1 MLRLPHKMTLSR
13 CPRPATRFARC
24 HDPDST
30 IRTKRATPHV
40 QSATPATQNDDGGLQ
55 SAAPAKK
62 NATPLLITSQMY
74 CACHTERL
82 VSPHETCCDVT
93 KCQSATPATRNKVA
107 QHLTSKVTIFAG
119 DSPEARPDL
128 IRMAANGCGRLRT
141 VTNGCA
147 TSSEHTLNPQT
158 PRVKREPLLCIR
170 ENQGEQGETAGSTLV
185 ISPNKKKW
193 ISCKIQKVKVSQN
206 TPKILHL

>member
-13 CPRPATRFARC
+13 CPRLATRFARC
-24 HDPDST
+24 HHPDST

-40 QSATPATQNDDGGLQ
+40 QSAAPATQNDDGGLQ

-62 NATPLLITSQMY
+62 NAITLLITSQMY

-82 VSPHETCCDVT
+82 LSPHETCCDVT
-93 KCQSATPATRNKVA
+93 KCHTCHTKQGCTTFDFKSDHFCRRLPRST
-107 QHLTSKVTIFAG
+107 
-119 DSPEARPDL
+119 ARPHT
-128 IRMAANGCGRLRT
+128 NGGERLRT
-141 VTNGCA
+141 VADGCA

-193 ISCKIQKVKVSQN
+193 VSCKIQKVKVSQN

>member
-1 MLRLPHKMTLSR
+1 MSQACHAICTLPPPWQYDSHKTR
-13 CPRPATRFARC
+13 NTARPKCCAC
-24 HDPDST
+24 H
-30 IRTKRATPHV
+30 
-40 QSATPATQNDDGGLQ
+40 
-55 SAAPAKK
+55 AKWRWRSPK
-62 NATPLLITSQMY
+62 CCACQENAIPLLITSQMY

-82 VSPHETCCDVT
+82 LSPHETCCDVT
-93 KCQSATPATRNKVA
+93 KCHTCHTKQGCTTFDFKSDHFCRRLPRST
-107 QHLTSKVTIFAG
+107 
-119 DSPEARPDL
+119 ARPHT
-128 IRMAANGCGRLRT
+128 NGGERLRT
-141 VTNGCA
+141 VADGCA

-193 ISCKIQKVKVSQN
+193 VSCKIQKVKVSQN